1 MCNLFNV
8 YICNTYVYIM
18 KERILDFLKA
28 ENKSSSQFAEE
39 IGVQPSGISHIISGR
54 NKPSLDFILKMLE
67 KYPFLS
73 VEWLL
78 FGKGAM
84 YKDQS
89 MQEFFNETNEN
100 EPKASFS
107 EPGLFSGTAKQ
118 DIRKPAETAP
128 LIKVSSDVEKIAWF
142 YKNGTFREYFPTDD

>member
-1 MCNLFNV
+1 
-8 YICNTYVYIM
+8 M
-18 KERILDFLKA
+18 KDRILNFLKA

-54 NKPSLDFILKMLE
+54 NKPSLDFIMKMLE

-78 FGKGAM
+78 FGKGEM

-89 MQEFFNETNEN
+89 MQELFNETAGNELKT
-100 EPKASFS
+100 PVTD
-107 EPGLFSGTAKQ
+107 PGLFTDTPKTEF
-118 DIRKPAETAP
+118 RKPLEN
-128 LIKVSSDVEKIAWF
+128 VSEVKTGHDVERIAWF
-142 YKNGTFREYFPTDD
+142 YKNGTFKEYFPTND

>member
-1 MCNLFNV
+1 
-8 YICNTYVYIM
+8 M
-18 KERILDFLKA
+18 KDRILDFLKA

-73 VEWLL
+73 TEWLL
-78 FGKGAM
+78 FGKGDM

-89 MQEFFNETNEN
+89 MQELFTEAKEN
-100 EPKASFS
+100 IRDNPAVERDKS
-107 EPGLFSGTAKQ
+107 T
-118 DIRKPAETAP
+118 DIAQNDAGKPVEIVP
-128 LIKVSSDVEKIAWF
+128 LVKVKGDVERIAWF
-142 YKNGTFREYFPTDD
+142 YKNGTFREYFPFGD